1 LKFLIKKDG
10 SEAIMS
16 FTDKDMETLQKNKNN
31 FIIRGK
37 DLPHFKNHLMKV
49 ITSLSD
55 ALPDDNTNSLGN
67 EEFIPQ
73 DIPKK

>member
-1 LKFLIKKDG
+1 MKFLIKKDG

-37 DLPHFKNHLMKV
+37 DLPHLMKV